1 MIKDK
6 NFCIWRYKII
16 AQLEVKQIFI
26 SQHISLSL
34 LSMNKNEKKSFAI
47 GKLWIG
53 PQKSRLTFGR
63 SVLFWEIGL
72 IFED

>member
-34 LSMNKNEKKSFAI
+34 LSMNKNEKKKFAI

-53 PQKSRLTFGR
+53 HKKKSRIKFNR
-63 SVLFWEIGL
+63 PVLIWEIV
-72 IFED
+72 